1 MGADRRKVMRTC
13 SHNKL
18 ISKNNIKNMKGKT
31 KMDVIKA
38 ARELGRAIQNDERYK
53 GYIEAKQE
61 NDKDEALQ
69 QLIGEFNLKRENMQL
84 EMDKPEGVR
93 DNAKLER
100 FNNELQECYERVM
113 GNANM
118 ANFAVMKN
126 ALDNLLQEVQGI
138 ISLCCDGEDPD
149 TCQVQHNCT
158 SDCSTCGG
166 CH

>member
-1 MGADRRKVMRTC
+1 MHKKAKT
-13 SHNKL
+13 
-18 ISKNNIKNMKGKT
+18 KGKI

-53 GYIEAKQE
+53 GYVEAKNE

-69 QLIGEFNLKRENMQL
+69 QLIGEFNLKRENLQL
-84 EMDKPEGVR
+84 EINKPEESR
-93 DNAKLER
+93 DKEKVER
-100 FNNELQECYERVM
+100 LNKELQECYERVM
-113 GNANM
+113 GNAHM
-118 ANFAVMKN
+118 ANFAVMKT

-149 TCQVQHNCT
+149 TCQVQHSCS